1 MGAQAGARWG
11 DLVKRLAAWL
21 KENAD
26 AAIALVVAVAIGL
39 LVLADIMH
47 GDQYVNAAI
56 LIVLA
61 LIATTLLRDRV
72 RTEAEGK
79 RADQVSN
86 RTLELIARMPD
97 GVQIAELLQTVESA
111 RKAMDDASMVRVV
124 PGGEVGHEHAL
135 ARRETDRWLFKGGT
149 GTYLRAVTLPEC
161 VAIARREKRTFKL
174 QAEIID
180 PTDERVCRRYAEY
193 RRSLSPQ
200 PDGTGETWTTD
211 RTRKESFATIVA
223 TCWYRQRFT
232 FLTVALG
239 LSSVMTTFRWDMSAR
254 CVIVTQ
260 EDPVLPALVAEAG
273 RPYYRA
279 CDRELQ
285 TSMEQARQLPM
296 DRAREVELSDEPT
309 IDETRKLLRA
319 LGLELPHAFG
329 EAEVSDIIRR
339 AIKAPNPYE

>member
-1 MGAQAGARWG
+1 
-11 DLVKRLAAWL
+11 LVKRLAAWL

-26 AAIALVVAVAIGL
+26 AAIALVVAIVIGL
-39 LVLADIMH
+39 LILADIVH

-61 LIATTLLRDRV
+61 LLATTLLRDRI
-72 RTEAEGK
+72 RTDADER
-79 RADQVSN
+79 RADEVTN
-86 RTLELIARMPD
+86 RTLELLDRMPD
-97 GVQIAELLQTVESA
+97 GVQIAELQQTVESA
-111 RKAMDDASMVRVV
+111 RKAMDNASMVRVV
-124 PGGEVGHEHAL
+124 SGEETGHELAL
-135 ARRETDRWLFKGGT
+135 ARRDTDRWLFKGGT

-174 QAEIID
+174 QVEIID

-200 PDGTGETWTTD
+200 PDGTGETWTID

-223 TCWYRQRFT
+223 ACWYRQRFT
-232 FLTVALG
+232 FLTAVLG
-239 LSSVMTTFRWDMSAR
+239 LSSSMTTFRWDMSAR

-260 EDPVLPALVAEAG
+260 EDPAFPALIAEAG

-285 TSMEQARQLPM
+285 TSLEQARQVPV

-309 IDETRKLLRA
+309 IEETRRLLRVV
-319 LGLELPHAFG
+319 GLELPHAYG
-329 EAEVSDIIRR
+329 DEEVSDIIRK